1 MQEVLIRNT
10 NRMVEGENMI
20 KETRTRTEKVFEEY
34 NDYQDRG
41 MVKWLTAFSMEELTR
56 SISAGKEEALKDIP
70 ILAQMNTTD
79 IDEVLAE
86 ALLKNRPVS
95 IQLNEKDYLGRQTES
110 IVGYF
115 RGSLT
120 GNKVFVN
127 NQWISLESIRN
138 IQLLQEEKWFQI
150 HVFTNNR
157 MQIDGKNSIPTSSPI
172 EENDILDTEIT
183 WIEDFNQSEEW
194 IE

>member
-120 GNKVFVN
+120 GNKVFIN

>member
-20 KETRTRTEKVFEEY
+20 KETRKRTEKVFEEY

-70 ILAQMNTTD
+70 ILAQMNSSE
-79 IDEVLAE
+79 IDEVLTE
-86 ALLKNRPVS
+86 ALQKNRPVS
-95 IQLNEKDYLGRQTES
+95 IQLNQKDHLGRQTES

-115 RGSLT
+115 RVSLT
-120 GNKVFVN
+120 RNKIFIK

-157 MQIDGKNSIPTSSPI
+157 MP
-172 EENDILDTEIT
+172 LA
-183 WIEDFNQSEEW
+183 
-194 IE
+194 

>member
-1 MQEVLIRNT
+1 
-10 NRMVEGENMI
+10 MVEGENMI
-20 KETRTRTEKVFEEY
+20 KETRKRTEKVFEEY

-70 ILAQMNTTD
+70 ILAQMNASE

-86 ALLKNRPVS
+86 SLQKNRPVS
-95 IQLNEKDYLGRQTES
+95 IQLNQKDYLGRQTES
-110 IVGYF
+110 IVGHF

-120 GNKVFVN
+120 GNKIFIN

-157 MQIDGKNSIPTSSPI
+157 MQIAGKNPNPTSSPI
-172 EENDILDTEIT
+172 EENDTLDTEIT